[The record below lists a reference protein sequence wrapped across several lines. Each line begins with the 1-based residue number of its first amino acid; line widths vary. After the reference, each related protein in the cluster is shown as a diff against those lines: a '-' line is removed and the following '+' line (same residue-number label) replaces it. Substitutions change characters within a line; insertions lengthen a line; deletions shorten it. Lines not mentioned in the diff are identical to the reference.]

1 MAAEEMIELVHEK
14 YSTAP
19 FKLGRDVYA
28 TVARSLDLVPVEK
41 FLGGFFHALQRTYE
55 RMEEGRQ
62 PVLLVP
68 LEVGRREATSTLWL
82 ALLVVRAC
90 LAEASDPVVA
100 WLAENAALPGPGDG
114 FPAVLAALR
123 EHMDRRRPQVAV
135 TEGARAC
142 SYYSRRRFRYSSIT

>member
-14 YSTAP
+14 YGTAP

-100 WLAENAALPGPGDG
+100 WLAENAALEERATFFASTDA
-114 FPAVLAALR
+114 AVAERLA
-123 EHMDRRRPQVAV
+123 ETVAFD
-135 TEGARAC
+135 EQQR
-142 SYYSRRRFRYSSIT
+142 I